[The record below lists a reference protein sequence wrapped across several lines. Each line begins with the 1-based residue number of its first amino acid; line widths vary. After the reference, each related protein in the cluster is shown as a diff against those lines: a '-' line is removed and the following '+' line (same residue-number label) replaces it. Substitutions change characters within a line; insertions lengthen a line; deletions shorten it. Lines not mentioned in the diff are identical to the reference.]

1 MRGLLA
7 VLTRGLLLLG
17 AVLLPSALPPPSG
30 VPRADLVL
38 VVVAAV
44 ALVRGPTAG
53 LLAGLAGGWM
63 LDLVPP
69 GGSPLGAGAL
79 VHAAAGAALGL
90 ARPLVRV
97 SPVLPWLLTAG
108 AAALVLGVRGVA
120 SAAGAGL
127 ARPGDLGWSWVV
139 TAAVAAVLL
148 PLLLLLER
156 RVGGDD
162 PTRPTAPRGGGVR
175 PGDLPPARSGWSR

>member
-1 MRGLLA
+1 MRTLLA
-7 VLTRGLLLLG
+7 VLARGLLLLA

-44 ALVRGPTAG
+44 ALVRGPSAG

-69 GGSPLGAGAL
+69 GGAPLGAGAL
-79 VHAAAGAALGL
+79 VHAAAGAVLGL
-90 ARPLVRV
+90 ARPLVV
-97 SPVLPWLLTAG
+97 ASPLLPWLATVLAAG
-108 AAALVLGVRGVA
+108 LVLAVRGVA
-120 SAAGAGL
+120 SAAGVGL
-127 ARPGDLGWSWVV
+127 ARPADLGWSWVV
-139 TAAVAAVLL
+139 TAVVAAVLL

-156 RVGGDD
+156 RVGGD
-162 PTRPTAPRGGGVR
+162 PSSPALSRGRGTRSRA
-175 PGDLPPARSGWSR
+175 GWDR